1 MYDALTVKDNWDAEI
16 LRYNVRTLVLGG
28 ADLLAKTTA
37 PATNE
42 DVVLANGAPIPAGL
56 TPMDVARTCGA
67 KSRRDV
73 VVAELTAAIAQ
84 RAL

>member
-1 MYDALTVKDNWDAEI
+1 
-16 LRYNVRTLVLGG
+16 
-28 ADLLAKTTA
+28 
-37 PATNE
+37 
-42 DVVLANGAPIPAGL
+42 
-56 TPMDVARTCGA
+56 MDVARTCGA